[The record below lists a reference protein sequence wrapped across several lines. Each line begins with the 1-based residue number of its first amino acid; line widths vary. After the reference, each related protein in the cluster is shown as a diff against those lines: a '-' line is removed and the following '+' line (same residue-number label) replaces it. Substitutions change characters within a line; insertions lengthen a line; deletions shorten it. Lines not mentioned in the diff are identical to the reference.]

1 VSDIDGRKATAEQ
14 HHPVKGA
21 PVSNE
26 AAVANDR
33 SLSLGAAAGSLGY
46 LALGLT
52 LLAYGIVSTG
62 AIHNTT
68 VADTHGLTFW
78 VGGVALFICGLVEFR
93 AGSAATGTAFAG
105 LGALWVVVAQTSP
118 SSANAAGLFYII
130 WALLTLALTASQWR
144 GGSLLLRGVYGLFTV
159 ALVLWAIGSFTG
171 NSGLDKTA
179 GWVAAVAGLL
189 SWYSAT
195 ISLGGNSWAGL
206 NLPVR

>member
-1 VSDIDGRKATAEQ
+1 M
-14 HHPVKGA
+14 
-21 PVSNE
+21 SNE
-26 AAVANDR
+26 AAVASNR
-33 SLSLGAAAGSLGY
+33 SLTLGAAAGSLGY

-105 LGALWVVVAQTSP
+105 LGALWVVAAQTSP
-118 SSANAAGLFYII
+118 SSANAAGLFYVI
-130 WALLTLALTASQWR
+130 WALLALALTASQWR
-144 GGSLLLRGVYGLFTV
+144 GGGLLLRGVYGLFTV
-159 ALVLWAIGSFTG
+159 ALVLWAIGSFAG
-171 NSGLDKTA
+171 SSGLDKIG

-195 ISLGGNSWAGL
+195 VSLGGSSWGGL

>member
-1 VSDIDGRKATAEQ
+1 M
-14 HHPVKGA
+14 
-21 PVSNE
+21 SNE
-26 AAVANDR
+26 AAVANNR
-33 SLSLGAAAGSLGY
+33 SLTLGAAAGSLGY

-62 AIHNTT
+62 VIHNTT

-93 AGSAATGTAFAG
+93 SGSAATGTAFAG
-105 LGALWVVVAQTSP
+105 LGALWVVAAQASP

-130 WALLTLALTASQWR
+130 WALLALALTASQWR
-144 GGSLLLRGVYGLFTV
+144 EGSLLIRGVYGLFTLS
-159 ALVLWAIGSFTG
+159 LVLWAIGAFGS
-171 NSGLDKTA
+171 SAGLDKTA

-189 SWYSAT
+189 SWYGAT
-195 ISLGGNSWAGL
+195 ISLGGSSWAGL